1 MAQRPIFI
9 TRECA
14 PYYECRNVEFTYNAG
29 FAISQKQKNI
39 TAIHQAYLRQYPM
52 KNILEISSKSLQ
64 PIGVALSAFNL
75 LKYVPSLD
83 KKIPVENVFQGG
95 KVYALGGPFMDL
107 YADTPK
113 NAKRDERHKQSG
125 RLIGFHYEGNAFPLS
140 PTTAFYD
147 WLYINA
153 LLENKDL
160 AEEIVRFD
168 AFTDVEFNPQK
179 SLNCQAKAAA
189 VFVSLCR
196 AGKMDAVK
204 NFDEFI
210 KLYGRD

>member
-9 TRECA
+9 TRERA

-29 FAISQKQKNI
+29 FAVSQKQKNI
-39 TAIHQAYLRQYPM
+39 TAIHEAYRRQDPA

-95 KVYALGGPFMDL
+95 KVYVLGGPFMDL

-125 RLIGFHYEGNAFPLS
+125 RLIGFHYEGNSFPLS

-147 WLYINA
+147 WIYINA

-168 AFTDVEFNPQK
+168 AFTDMEFNPQK

-189 VFVSLCR
+189 EFVSLCR

-210 KLYGRD
+210 KLYGRG

>member
-9 TRECA
+9 TREHA

-29 FAISQKQKNI
+29 FAVSQKQKNI
-39 TAIHQAYLRQYPM
+39 TAIHEAYRRQDPA

-125 RLIGFHYEGNAFPLS
+125 RLIGFHYEGNSFPLS

-147 WLYINA
+147 WIYINA

-189 VFVSLCR
+189 VFVSLFR
-196 AGKMDAVK
+196 TGKMDAVK